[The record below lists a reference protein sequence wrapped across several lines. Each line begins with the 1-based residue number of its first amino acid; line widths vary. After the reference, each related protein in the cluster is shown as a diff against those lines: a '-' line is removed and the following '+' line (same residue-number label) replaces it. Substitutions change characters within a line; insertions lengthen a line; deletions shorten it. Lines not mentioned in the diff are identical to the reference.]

1 MRGGSSA
8 SLAMAILLLVP
19 VRASPAEDAGTLA
32 FLLRAFEAKQYRE
45 VLDAAPGVPRS
56 LQRDGVWLA
65 ALALEKGPEVA
76 VAFATKGGLP
86 VDERRPREHLRAL
99 GGATYRCMGV
109 RRYDAA
115 RVLFAAALEGL
126 PSDPETQRKVRERY
140 GLQMAALFSGLRRR
154 EDLQIPA
161 SDPRSPV
168 IEVLALIFGLPGDTR
183 RAFVTDFG
191 VLPPAA
197 WPRQATPV
205 PAAAGLGLEDF
216 LLPPEA
222 QFDLFLAVADFAI
235 TGDSTSGWRVR
246 IGHPFTP
253 ANLEF
258 FVVPD
263 GDPARILGLAASGGP
278 PLLWGLGTR
287 ARVLADAGDIAA
299 ARMLVVWAHDT
310 VGRSTDPSWNG
321 FLERST
327 PEAVVTAEGV
337 RAAAVALADTRGAT
351 GLAAAQLGQYV
362 ALSFG
367 EGMTRPVLRTS
378 PNGKPAPGY
387 PLEARQAGVSGL
399 VIVKCTITVE
409 GRAEGCTIIKGLG
422 PAVDQAVLRWLA
434 GASWSPVTFR
444 GQPVRVSYVFNF
456 RLSLLP

>member
-1 MRGGSSA
+1 A
-8 SLAMAILLLVP
+8 ALAMAILLLAP
-19 VRASPAEDAGTLA
+19 VRASAAEDARTLA
-32 FLLRAFEAKQYRE
+32 FLLRAFEARQYRE
-45 VLDAAPGVPRS
+45 VLDTAPGIPRS

-65 ALALEKGPEVA
+65 ALALEKGPEAA

-86 VDERRPREHLRAL
+86 IDERRPREHRRAL

-115 RVLFAAALEGL
+115 RVLFVASLEGL
-126 PSDPETQRKVRERY
+126 PSDPESQRNVRERY

-168 IEVLALIFGLPGDTR
+168 IEVLALIFGLRGDTSR
-183 RAFVTDFG
+183 VFVTDFG
-191 VLPPAA
+191 VTPPVA
-197 WPRQATPV
+197 WPRQAAPV
-205 PAAAGLGLEDF
+205 PGGASLGLEDF
-216 LLPPEA
+216 LLPPET
-222 QFDLFLAVADFAI
+222 QFDLFLAVADFAT
-235 TGDSTSGWRVR
+235 TGDSASGWRVR
-246 IGHPFTP
+246 IGHPFAP

-263 GDPARILGLAASGGP
+263 GAATRILGLAVSGGR

-287 ARVLADAGDIAA
+287 ARLLADAGDIAA

-310 VGRSTDPSWNG
+310 VGRSTEPRWNG

-327 PEAVVTAEGV
+327 PDAVVTAEGV
-337 RAAAVALADTRGAT
+337 RSAAAALAETRGAT
-351 GLAAAQLGQYV
+351 GPSDAAFGQYA

-367 EGMTRPVLRTS
+367 EGMTRPILRSS
-378 PNGKPAPGY
+378 PNGKPAPEY

-399 VIVKCTITVE
+399 VIIKCTITVE
-409 GRAEGCTIIKGLG
+409 GRAEDCTIVKGLG
-422 PAVDQAVLRWLA
+422 SAVDQAVLRWLA

-444 GQPVRVSYVFNF
+444 GKPVRVSYVFNF
-456 RLSLLP
+456 KLSLLP